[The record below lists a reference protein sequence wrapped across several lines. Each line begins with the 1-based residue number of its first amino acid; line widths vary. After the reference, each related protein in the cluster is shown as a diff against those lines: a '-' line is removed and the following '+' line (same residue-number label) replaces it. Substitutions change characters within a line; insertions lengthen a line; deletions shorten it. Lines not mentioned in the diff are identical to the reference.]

1 MNLKS
6 SIKHDNLRDASRH
19 VAKKA
24 LQKQSQMRD
33 AEANNENNKAKMA
46 KYLSARAV
54 EKFNNKNIDM
64 MLDFND
70 LARQRWDTYLILISV
85 WNALY
90 IPFWLA
96 FNPPENFIL
105 ELIMSFVH
113 LSLLMDV
120 II

>member
-6 SIKHDNLRDASRH
+6 SIKHENLRDASIH
-19 VAKKA
+19 AAKKV
-24 LQKQSQMRD
+24 LHKQGQMRD
-33 AEANNENNKAKMA
+33 AEANNESYKAKMA
-46 KYLSARAV
+46 KYLNGRAV

-70 LARQRWDTYLILISV
+70 LARQRWDTYLIIISV

-96 FNPPENFIL
+96 FDPPENFIL
-105 ELIMSFVH
+105 ELIMSIVH